1 MSKEKSILEPK
12 EKAISIEV
20 KKNFDPK
27 KFFVNRKGLYIWS
40 GFTERIVSKA
50 EPTKK
55 GFKFSIDSFDLVK
68 NATDKKIESA
78 LAENHLWDE
87 SDVAVIVAELI
98 EKQPKGQ
105 EGTLLNNGYANL
117 FYTGAFV
124 VRVGWDGGAWRVY
137 AWGRGGRE
145 WVAEVRVFSP
155 AN

>member
-1 MSKEKSILEPK
+1 MSKEKSILETK
-12 EKAISIEV
+12 EKSISIEV

-40 GFTERIVSKA
+40 SFTERIVSKA
-50 EPTKK
+50 ESTKK
-55 GFKFSIDSFDLVK
+55 GFKFSVDSFDLVK
-68 NATDKKIESA
+68 NAIDKKIESA

-98 EKQPKGQ
+98 EKQSNGQ

-124 VRVGWDGGAWRVY
+124 VVVGWDGGEWGVGAWDRGDGG
-137 AWGRGGRE
+137 WGAGR
-145 WVAEVRVFSP
+145 RVFSP